1 MLLGKLVV
9 KGEFFRVESTAH
21 ALKRMKERG
30 VEDDVVINTLQ
41 ELSYKIMVYNDT
53 GEEIAVIDQEHDLA
67 VIVEVRMNK
76 VVVITVIDRAD
87 IYLKDGTMLEEIA

>member
-1 MLLGKLVV
+1 MLLGKLAAEGVD
-9 KGEFFRVESTAH
+9 FRVESTAH
-21 ALKRMKERG
+21 ALKRMEERA
-30 VEDDVVINTLQ
+30 VEHDVVINVLQ
-41 ELSYKIMVYNDT
+41 ELSYKIMAYNDT